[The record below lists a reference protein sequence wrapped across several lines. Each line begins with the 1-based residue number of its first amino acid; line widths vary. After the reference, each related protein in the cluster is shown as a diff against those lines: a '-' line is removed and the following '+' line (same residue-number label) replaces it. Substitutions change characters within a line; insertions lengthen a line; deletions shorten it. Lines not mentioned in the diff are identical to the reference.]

1 MPGTEL
7 IGKHGQSF
15 LIKVDNDQIL
25 MDTGTDGPTLLH
37 NMKILGIHPNDITH
51 LILTHGHYDHTG
63 GLPGFLDARTTPNPL
78 PVIAHTL
85 VKEEKRL
92 QILFLKLSKGYPTLN
107 ESQQNKIKFHLS
119 KEPYQINS
127 KVKTTGEI
135 TERLERDGVEP
146 LMKRVV
152 DGKYEVD
159 PVWDDISV
167 IIETTNGQVVI
178 TGCAHAGILNILKK
192 AKKMSDKPILSIIG
206 GTHMV

>member
-1 MPGTEL
+1 M
-7 IGKHGQSF
+7 
-15 LIKVDNDQIL
+15 
-25 MDTGTDGPTLLH
+25 
-37 NMKILGIHPNDITH
+37 
-51 LILTHGHYDHTG
+51 
-63 GLPGFLDARTTPNPL
+63 
-78 PVIAHTL
+78 
-85 VKEEKRL
+85 
-92 QILFLKLSKGYPTLN
+92 
-107 ESQQNKIKFHLS
+107 
-119 KEPYQINS
+119 
-127 KVKTTGEI
+127 KTTGEI